1 MVKVEATA
9 ARSGLSD
16 LLSQVQYGSERVVIE
31 RRGRD
36 AAALISMADLRLLE
50 LLEDTIDIE
59 AARRA
64 LENPKN
70 KVRVPL
76 DEVKKRLR
84 RSSPIYRGK
93 RNGRS

>member
-1 MVKVEATA
+1 MVKIEATA

-16 LLSQVQYGSERVVIE
+16 LLSQVQYGSERVIIE

-36 AAALISMADLRLLE
+36 AAALISIADLRLLE
-50 LLEDTIDIE
+50 LLEDTVDIE
-59 AARRA
+59 AARQA

-84 RSSPIYRGK
+84 M
-93 RNGRS
+93 

>member
-1 MVKVEATA
+1 MVKIEATA

-16 LLSQVQYGSERVVIE
+16 LLSQVQYGSERVIIE

-50 LLEDTIDIE
+50 LLEDTVDIE
-59 AARRA
+59 AARQA

-70 KVRVPL
+70 KLRVPL

-84 RSSPIYRGK
+84 M
-93 RNGRS
+93 

>member
-1 MVKVEATA
+1 MVKIEATA

-16 LLSQVQYGSERVVIE
+16 LLSQVQYGSERVIIE

-36 AAALISMADLRLLE
+36 AAALISMADLHLLE
-50 LLEDTIDIE
+50 LLEDTVDIE
-59 AARRA
+59 AARQA

-84 RSSPIYRGK
+84 M
-93 RNGRS
+93 

>member
-1 MVKVEATA
+1 MVKIEATA

-16 LLSQVQYGSERVVIE
+16 LLSQVQYGSERVIIE

-50 LLEDTIDIE
+50 LLEDTVDIE
-59 AARRA
+59 AARQA

-84 RSSPIYRGK
+84 M
-93 RNGRS
+93 

>member
-1 MVKVEATA
+1 MVKIEATA

-16 LLSQVQYGSERVVIE
+16 LLSQVQYGSERVIIE

-50 LLEDTIDIE
+50 LLEDTVDIE
-59 AARRA
+59 AARQA

-70 KVRVPL
+70 KVRIPL

-84 RSSPIYRGK
+84 M
-93 RNGRS
+93 

>member
-1 MVKVEATA
+1 MVKIEATA

-16 LLSQVQYGSERVVIE
+16 LLSQVQYGSERVIIE

-50 LLEDTIDIE
+50 LLEDTVDIE
-59 AARRA
+59 AARQA

-76 DEVKKRLR
+76 DEVKKRLQM
-84 RSSPIYRGK
+84 
-93 RNGRS
+93 

>member
-1 MVKVEATA
+1 MVKIEATA

-16 LLSQVQYGSERVVIE
+16 LLSQVQYGSERVIIE

-50 LLEDTIDIE
+50 LLEDTVDIE
-59 AARRA
+59 AARQA
-64 LENPKN
+64 LENPKH

-84 RSSPIYRGK
+84 M
-93 RNGRS
+93 

>member
-1 MVKVEATA
+1 MVKIEATA

-16 LLSQVQYGSERVVIE
+16 LLSQVQYGSERVIIE

-50 LLEDTIDIE
+50 LLEDTVDIA

-84 RSSPIYRGK
+84 M
-93 RNGRS
+93 

>member
-16 LLSQVQYGSERVVIE
+16 LLSQVQYGSERVIIE

-36 AAALISMADLRLLE
+36 AAALISMADFRLLE

-59 AARRA
+59 AARQA

-76 DEVKKRLR
+76 DEVRKRLR
-84 RSSPIYRGK
+84 M
-93 RNGRS
+93 

>member
-1 MVKVEATA
+1 MVKIEATA

-16 LLSQVQYGSERVVIE
+16 LLSQVQYGSERVIIE

-50 LLEDTIDIE
+50 LLEDTVDIE
-59 AARRA
+59 AARQA
-64 LENPKN
+64 LENPQN

-84 RSSPIYRGK
+84 M
-93 RNGRS
+93 

>member
-16 LLSQVQYGSERVVIE
+16 LLSQVQYGSERIIIE

-36 AAALISMADLRLLE
+36 AAALISMADFRLLE

-76 DEVKKRLR
+76 DAVKKRLR
-84 RSSPIYRGK
+84 M
-93 RNGRS
+93 

>member
-9 ARSGLSD
+9 ARKGLSD
-16 LLSQVQYGSERVVIE
+16 LLSQVQYRSDRIVIE
-31 RRGRD
+31 RRGKD

-50 LLEDTIDIE
+50 LLEDTIDIA

-70 KVRVPL
+70 KVHVPL
-76 DEVKKRLR
+76 DEVRKRLVR
-84 RSSPIYRGK
+84 
-93 RNGRS
+93 

>member
-16 LLSQVQYGSERVVIE
+16 LLSQVQYGSERVIIE

-59 AARRA
+59 AARQA
-64 LENPKN
+64 LKNPKN

-84 RSSPIYRGK
+84 M
-93 RNGRS
+93 

>member
-1 MVKVEATA
+1 MVKIEATA
-9 ARSGLSD
+9 ARSALSD
-16 LLSQVQYGSERVVIE
+16 LLSQVQYGSERVIIE

-50 LLEDTIDIE
+50 LLEDTVDIE
-59 AARRA
+59 AARQA

-84 RSSPIYRGK
+84 M
-93 RNGRS
+93 